1 MNHILPIGG
10 GKGGAGKSFVTAGL
24 GALLAMQHH
33 KVVLVDLD
41 LGASNLHT
49 LVGINPPENG
59 LHRFMDKSVSA
70 MEKTAVPTLIPNLF
84 LISSAQ
90 CSMEI
95 ANLYHQ
101 QKLRIIKA
109 IRKLPFDFI
118 LLDLGAGTG
127 FNTLDFF
134 LTSNSGIMVFTPEPT
149 SIENTIRF
157 IRTVYLRKLK
167 KMIKSRAFHAA
178 VNESVDL
185 AHRGRLN
192 TPDIIDLVSKHD
204 PEKEALLRRSM
215 ARFNFNIVINQF
227 RKTNDTSLGEK
238 IKIVC
243 NRHFYSNFEFLGNI
257 SYDDR
262 VHDSITLKKLYVN
275 KYRYTET
282 ATDLENIT
290 RDLVSVCMG
299 KEQKQVQGYER
310 Y

>member
-1 MNHILPIGG
+1 MNQILPIGG

-24 GALLAMQHH
+24 GALLAKQRH

-49 LVGINPPENG
+49 MVGINPPENG
-59 LHRFMDKSVSA
+59 LHRFMDKSVPA
-70 MEKTAVPTLIPNLF
+70 LEKTAVPTLIPNLF

-101 QKLRIIKA
+101 QKLRLIKA

-118 LLDLGAGTG
+118 LLDLGAGTS

-167 KMIKSRAFHAA
+167 KMIKGHSFHTA

-192 TPDIIDLVSKHD
+192 TPDIIDRVLKHD
-204 PEKEALLRRSM
+204 PEKETLLRKSM
-215 ARFNFNIVINQF
+215 ARFNFYMVINQF
-227 RKTNDTSLGEK
+227 RKINDASLGEK

-257 SYDDR
+257 SHDDR
-262 VHDSITLKKLYVN
+262 VHDSINLKKLYVN
-275 KYRYTET
+275 KYPYTET
-282 ATDLENIT
+282 ATDLKNIT
-290 RDLVSVCMG
+290 RALVSVCRDTG
-299 KEQKQVQGYER
+299 
-310 Y
+310 